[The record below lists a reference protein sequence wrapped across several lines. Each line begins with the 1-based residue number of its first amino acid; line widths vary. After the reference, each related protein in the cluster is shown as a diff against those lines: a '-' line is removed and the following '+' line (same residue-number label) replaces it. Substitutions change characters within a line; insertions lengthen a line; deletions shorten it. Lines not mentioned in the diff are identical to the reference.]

1 MKHRPAAMFGE
12 RRRRLS
18 GGWIAPLP
26 AVLGL
31 CACAM
36 LASPVRAGHH
46 AVLKSAPAW
55 SIVLHGGAGVSERKD
70 VSPAREAAY
79 REALRAAL
87 DAGAA
92 VLKSGGSAADAV
104 QAAIE
109 VMEDNPLFNAGRGSV
124 FTAQGRNELDAAI
137 MSGDTLKAGAVAGV
151 TRTRHPIAL
160 ARAVMDHSAQVM
172 LIGEGA
178 DAFAA
183 SQGLEQVEPSFFF
196 TEERWQQLEAEL
208 RREGQPIPSRPAG
221 APPPQPALKP
231 VAALA
236 PPDHRFGTVGV
247 VALDHAG
254 HLAAGTSTG
263 GLTGKRWG
271 RVGDTPIIGAGT
283 YASDASCAVS
293 GTGTGEFFIRLT
305 VAREICAL
313 VQYRHL
319 SLQAAVDDVIHR
331 QLTVLGGDGG
341 AIAISP
347 DGQVAWAFNTGGMF
361 RARVAE
367 GQAPVVAIYAGEP

>member
-1 MKHRPAAMFGE
+1 MAKRTAAMPNEPGSDGAG
-12 RRRRLS
+12 RAR
-18 GGWIAPLP
+18 APLP
-26 AVLGL
+26 ILLLV
-31 CACAM
+31 
-36 LASPVRAGHH
+36 LASTFGSSAAPAAHH
-46 AVLKSAPAW
+46 TVLKSAPAW

-70 VSPAREAAY
+70 MSPAREAAY
-79 REALRAAL
+79 REGLRAAL
-87 DAGAA
+87 DAGSA

-109 VMEDNPLFNAGRGSV
+109 LMEDNPLFNAGRGSV

-160 ARAVMDHSAQVM
+160 ARAVMDHSTQVM

-183 SQGLEQVEPSFFF
+183 TQGLEQVEPSFFF
-196 TEERWQQLEAEL
+196 TEERWQQLEVEL
-208 RREGQPIPSRPAG
+208 RRQGLPIPPRPAG
-221 APPPQPALKP
+221 APPPPALQP
-231 VAALA
+231 VAMLA
-236 PPDHRFGTVGV
+236 PSDHRFGTVGV
-247 VALDHAG
+247 VALDRSG
-254 HLAAGTSTG
+254 HLVAGTSTG

-283 YASDASCAVS
+283 YASNASCAVS
-293 GTGTGEFFIRLT
+293 GTGTGEYFIRLT

-331 QLTVLGGDGG
+331 QLALMGGDGG
-341 AIAISP
+341 AIAMTP
-347 DGQVAWAFNTGGMF
+347 DGEVAWAFNTSGMF
-361 RARVAE
+361 RARE
-367 GQAPVVAIYAGEP
+367 SDGHAPLVAIFPNEP

>member
-1 MKHRPAAMFGE
+1 MPNEAGFDAAG
-12 RRRRLS
+12 RAY
-18 GGWIAPLP
+18 APLRV
-26 AVLGL
+26 VLL
-31 CACAM
+31 V
-36 LASPVRAGHH
+36 LASAVASTAVYAAHRT
-46 AVLKSAPAW
+46 VLKSAPAW
-55 SIVLHGGAGVSERKD
+55 SIVLHGGAGVAERKD
-70 VSPAREAAY
+70 MSPAREAAY
-79 REALRAAL
+79 REGLRAAL
-87 DAGAA
+87 EAGSA

-104 QAAIE
+104 QASIE
-109 VMEDNPLFNAGRGSV
+109 LMEDNPLFNAGRGSV

-160 ARAVMDHSAQVM
+160 ARAVMDHSTQVM

-183 SQGLEQVEPSFFF
+183 NQRLEQVEPSFFF
-196 TEERWQQLEAEL
+196 TEERWQQLEVEL
-208 RREGQPIPSRPAG
+208 RRQGEPIPPRPAG
-221 APPPQPALKP
+221 APPALKP
-231 VAALA
+231 VATLV
-236 PPDHRFGTVGV
+236 PSDQRFGTVGV
-247 VALDHAG
+247 VALDRAG

-283 YASDASCAVS
+283 YASDASCGVS
-293 GTGTGEFFIRLT
+293 GTGTGEYFIRLT

-331 QLTVLGGDGG
+331 QLPAMGGDGG
-341 AIAISP
+341 AIAMTP
-347 DGQVAWAFNTGGMF
+347 DGEVAWAFNTSGMF
-361 RARVAE
+361 RARAAD
-367 GQAPVVAIYAGEP
+367 GQAPLVAIFPNEP

>member
-1 MKHRPAAMFGE
+1 VPVSLLARLLALACVFAAIAAHAEHRP
-12 RRRRLS
+12 
-18 GGWIAPLP
+18 
-26 AVLGL
+26 
-31 CACAM
+31 M
-36 LASPVRAGHH
+36 LRAT
-46 AVLKSAPAW
+46 PAW

-70 VSPAREAAY
+70 MSPEREAAY
-79 REALRAAL
+79 REGLHAAL
-87 DAGAA
+87 DAGSA
-92 VLKSGGSAADAV
+92 VLKAGGSAADAV

-109 VMEDNPLFNAGRGSV
+109 LMEDNPLFNAGRGAV

-178 DAFAA
+178 DAFSAA
-183 SQGLEQVEPSFFF
+183 QGLEQVEPSFFF
-196 TEERWQQLEAEL
+196 TEERWQQLESEL
-208 RREGQPIPSRPAG
+208 RREGQPVPPRPAG
-221 APPPQPALKP
+221 VPAPQSALKP
-231 VAALA
+231 VATRS
-236 PPDHRFGTVGV
+236 PSDHRFGTVGV
-247 VALDHAG
+247 VALDRAG

-263 GLTGKRWG
+263 GLTAKRWG

-293 GTGTGEFFIRLT
+293 GTGTGEYFIRLT

-319 SLQAAVDDVIHR
+319 SLQAAVDEVIHG
-331 QLTVLGGDGG
+331 QLSRLGGDGG
-341 AIAISP
+341 AIAMTP
-347 DGQVAWAFNTGGMF
+347 DGQVAWAFNTSGMF
-361 RARVAE
+361 RAREAD
-367 GQAPVVAIYAGEP
+367 GQAPLVAIFPNEP

>member
-1 MKHRPAAMFGE
+1 MPSEQELDGTGRA
-12 RRRRLS
+12 LV
-18 GGWIAPLP
+18 PLRI
-26 AVLGL
+26 VLL
-31 CACAM
+31 V
-36 LASPVRAGHH
+36 LASAFAASAADAAHRT
-46 AVLKSAPAW
+46 VLKPTPAW

-70 VSPAREAAY
+70 MSPAREAAY
-79 REALRAAL
+79 REGLRAAL
-87 DAGAA
+87 DAGSA

-109 VMEDNPLFNAGRGSV
+109 LMEDNPLFNAGRGSV

-137 MSGDTLKAGAVAGV
+137 MAGDTLKAGAVAGV

-183 SQGLEQVEPSFFF
+183 NQGLEQVEPSFFF

-208 RREGQPIPSRPAG
+208 RHQGQPIPSRPAG

-231 VAALA
+231 VATLA
-236 PPDHRFGTVGV
+236 PSDHRFGTVGV
-247 VALDHAG
+247 VALDRAG

-293 GTGTGEFFIRLT
+293 GTGTGEYFIRLT

-331 QLTVLGGDGG
+331 QLAVMGGDGG
-341 AIAISP
+341 AIAMTP
-347 DGQVAWAFNTGGMF
+347 DGEVAWAFNTSGMF
-361 RARVAE
+361 RAREAD
-367 GQAPVVAIYAGEP
+367 GQAPLVAIFTNEP

>member
-1 MKHRPAAMFGE
+1 MLRPA
-12 RRRRLS
+12 L
-18 GGWIAPLP
+18 
-26 AVLGL
+26 
-31 CACAM
+31 
-36 LASPVRAGHH
+36 
-46 AVLKSAPAW
+46 AW

-70 VSPAREAAY
+70 MSPAREAAY
-79 REALRAAL
+79 REGLRAAL
-87 DAGAA
+87 DAGSA

-109 VMEDNPLFNAGRGSV
+109 LMEDNPLFNAGRGSV

-160 ARAVMDHSAQVM
+160 ARAVMDHSTQVM
-172 LIGEGA
+172 LVGEGA

-183 SQGLEQVEPSFFF
+183 AQGLEQVEPSFFF
-196 TEERWQQLEAEL
+196 SEERWQQLEAEL
-208 RREGQPIPSRPAG
+208 RREGQPIPPRPAG

-231 VAALA
+231 AAILA
-236 PPDHRFGTVGV
+236 PSDHRFGTVGV
-247 VALDHAG
+247 VALDRAG

-283 YASDASCAVS
+283 YASNASCAVS

-313 VQYRHL
+313 VQYRHMT
-319 SLQAAVDDVIHR
+319 LQGAVDDVIHR
-331 QLTVLGGDGG
+331 QLAILGGDGG
-341 AIAISP
+341 AIAMTP
-347 DGQVAWAFNTGGMF
+347 DGQVAWAFNTSGMF
-361 RARVAE
+361 RAREAD
-367 GQAPVVAIYAGEP
+367 GQAPLVAIFPNEP